1 MISGNKRT
9 KEVKYEVFST
19 TYWRFSSVTRFCCFR
34 LCTNLTCVV
43 AVWEASYIFLG
54 SVLSQYVVMCVC
66 LCVCNQPFS
75 RNIAP
80 RRTTFYDVARL
91 IMMSPI
97 YCWRNSTHFD
107 VRPASELKF
116 GNFSSHNF
124 LLISLASFIRVD
136 DPVMLS
142 SQKQVSYWKTFSTE
156 EYLNGDGPNQ
166 NQGQVMPT
174 NQELSL

>member
-107 VRPASELKF
+107 VRPASVHQKLTILE
-116 GNFSSHNF
+116 NSSPGP
-124 LLISLASFIRVD
+124 LA
-136 DPVMLS
+136 
-142 SQKQVSYWKTFSTE
+142 Q
-156 EYLNGDGPNQ
+156 YLNFFKHYLIINWKVINDKYFQ
-166 NQGQVMPT
+166 RM
-174 NQELSL
+174 EEFYHI